1 MALPSHLGSSRFLT
15 GKGVVDVH
23 PPPLAS
29 AFFPEWGHGKLRAA
43 FLSLGPPGSAAGTEG
58 QGPVGSSEGDIQ
70 SSLQHRVPRRGW
82 TALSTAGEAG
92 VGAGRAAAAAAPG
105 PGAARPR
112 CPQAARPGG
121 RSRRLCLEP
130 VSSAPRQLG
139 QPLTSCFLPEPAGAG
154 CSPPRNS
161 GRDTHTLPV
170 TWKMTTRAVPRVSC
184 FSWHR

>member
-43 FLSLGPPGSAAGTEG
+43 FLSLGPPGSATGTEG
-58 QGPVGSSEGDIQ
+58 QGLVGSSEGDIQ

-105 PGAARPR
+105 PGAALTAVSPGSTAWQSV
-112 CPQAARPGG
+112 PQALPRA
-121 RSRRLCLEP
+121 CEF
-130 VSSAPRQLG
+130 SSAAALSAPNEL
-139 QPLTSCFLPEPAGAG
+139 FPA
-154 CSPPRNS
+154 
-161 GRDTHTLPV
+161 
-170 TWKMTTRAVPRVSC
+170 
-184 FSWHR
+184 